1 MDIAICKR
9 MRELRSHK
17 KNTQEQL
24 AAHLGVTIQAVS
36 KWERGEGYP
45 DIAMLP
51 AIAAFYNVT
60 VDHLLGVD
68 EMAKEKKLAEY
79 DSKDKKL
86 RLAEAAS
93 ERVQLWR
100 EAYQEFPNEPWVL
113 HNLSWALRRESLTH
127 NAEEIISLS
136 ERLLNEAK
144 LSGEYFGAINNLC
157 RAYSAKGNMEE
168 AKRYAFMGGRYQGT
182 ENQLM
187 IRILEGD
194 AAADFCKW
202 NIEQLV
208 GLIAVNAGV
217 MLNKGSFTT
226 DEEIHIS
233 QQIIDLFKLIFE
245 DENFGYCH
253 RHVSEWAMRA
263 AKCYAKEQNAEKT
276 LYWINKAMVHAA
288 AYDALEEGHYTA
300 LIVKQAKYHSSKE
313 DASQAA
319 ARQNEMQHDCFDF
332 IRSNLASLH

>member
-1 MDIAICKR
+1 MEIAICKQ

-17 KNTQEQL
+17 KITQEQL
-24 AAHLGVTIQAVS
+24 ASHLGVTIQAVS

-60 VDHLLGVD
+60 VDYLLGVD

-79 DSKDKKL
+79 DSKDQKL
-86 RLAEAAS
+86 KRPEAAS

-113 HNLSWALRRESLTH
+113 HNLSWALRRESLTQ
-127 NAEEIISLS
+127 NVEEIISLS
-136 ERLLNEAK
+136 ERLLKEAK

-157 RAYSAKGNMEE
+157 RAYSAKGDMEA
-168 AKRYAFMGGRYQGT
+168 AKRYAFMAGRYQGS

-208 GLIAVNAGV
+208 GLITVNARV

-226 DEEIHIS
+226 GEEIHIS
-233 QQIIDLFKLIFE
+233 EQLVDLFRLIYE
-245 DENFGYCH
+245 DENFGFNH
-253 RHVSEWAMRA
+253 RYLSEWAMRA
-263 AKCYAKEQNAEKT
+263 AKCYAKEQNAEKA
-276 LYWINKAMVHAA
+276 LYWINEAVVHAA
-288 AYDALEEGHYTA
+288 AYDKLEEGHYTA
-300 LIVKQAKYHSSKE
+300 LIVRQAKYHSSKE
-313 DASQAA
+313 DASQVAA
-319 ARQNEMQHDCFDF
+319 IQNEMHNECFDF
-332 IRSNLASLH
+332 IRSSLASLR